1 MKQSSFFA
9 FIFSVTLFIGF
20 TFASSV
26 RAAPESFAILAEK
39 LMPAVVNISIRTTVE
54 NQAPQMHGSPFQDFF
69 EDFLERHGHNRQEG
83 EESPKRKIV
92 SLGSGFVIDPG
103 GVIVTNDHV
112 IENADEITVT
122 FSDGDKYKAT
132 LLGRDTKTDLA
143 VLQIKADKALP
154 FVKFGDNQK
163 LRVGDWVIAIGNP
176 FGLGGS
182 LSAGVISAINRDI
195 NSGPYDSY
203 IQTDAAINRG
213 NSGGP
218 LFNMDGEV
226 IGVNTAIIS
235 PTGGSVG
242 IGFSIQADLAVSVID
257 QLRKFGETRRGWLGV
272 RIQTITNELAEGL
285 GMDEPMGAL
294 VSEVFEDGPADHG
307 GLKQGD
313 VILLFNQKPVGETRD
328 LPRIVAET
336 EIGEK
341 VVVEILR
348 RGKKIR
354 KSVIVGRLEDIEA
367 DIAVSQGAGDNPEK
381 HKDGSVDILGMT
393 LRPLDSETKYEFGL
407 KARESGALITHI
419 DPDGAAAYAGLHSNS
434 IITELDQQPVRTPED
449 VVKLISKAR
458 KQGKKSVLVLLRLHG
473 NLRFIAL
480 RIVTEKETKPSR
492 RTP

>member
-1 MKQSSFFA
+1 MKQNRFFT
-9 FIFSVTLFIGF
+9 FIFAATIFIGF

-26 RAAPESFAILAEK
+26 RAAPESFAVLAEK

-69 EDFLERHGHNRQEG
+69 EDFLERHGHNRQES

-92 SLGSGFVIDPG
+92 SLGSGFVLDPS
-103 GVIVTNDHV
+103 GVIVTNNHV

-122 FSDGDKYKAT
+122 FSNGDKYKAK
-132 LLGRDTKTDLA
+132 LLGRDAKTDLA
-143 VLQIKADKALP
+143 VLQIEANKALP

-163 LRVGDWVIAIGNP
+163 SRVGDWVIAIGNP

-242 IGFSIQADLAVSVID
+242 IGFSIPADLAVSVID

-272 RIQTITNELAEGL
+272 RIQTVTDELAESL
-285 GMDEPMGAL
+285 GMDKPMGAL
-294 VSEVFEDGPADHG
+294 VSEVFEDGPADRG

-313 VILLFNQKPVGETRD
+313 VILLFNQKPVEEMRD

-341 VVVEILR
+341 VVVEVLR

-354 KSVIVGRLEDIEA
+354 KSVIVGRLEEVETDDTA
-367 DIAVSQGAGDNPEK
+367 QSTGDNPEK
-381 HKDGSVDILGMT
+381 HQDGSVDILGMT
-393 LRPLDSETKYEFGL
+393 LRPLDSETKSEFGL
-407 KARESGALITHI
+407 KARESGALIARI
-419 DPDGAAAYAGLHSNS
+419 DPNGAAAFAGLRANS
-434 IITELDQQPVRTPED
+434 IITELDQQPVSTPED
-449 VVKLISKAR
+449 VVKLIGKAR
-458 KQGKKSVLVLLRLHG
+458 KQGKKSVLVLLRSQG
-473 NLRFIAL
+473 SLRFIAL